1 MKAASLATGQRR
13 LGSLLYEA
21 LVILALAIFLFL
33 LPVALFSGVVHLMPG
48 PGLLWLY
55 LFVLLGVY
63 FVWCWVKAGQTLA
76 MKTWRLW
83 LIDARSGRQPRL
95 LQAVVRYGMGWIC
108 WPTGLALLWSFLDPD
123 GQFLH
128 DRIAGTQILYEPK
141 PETVKATTA

>member
-1 MKAASLATGQRR
+1 MTVAEIASRRRR

-21 LVILALAIFLFL
+21 LVVLALAIFLFL
-33 LPVALFSGVVHLMPG
+33 LPLAVFSGVSHLMPG

-55 LFVLLGVY
+55 LFTLLGVY
-63 FVWCWVKAGQTLA
+63 FIWCWIKAGQTLA

-83 LIDARSGRQPRL
+83 IVDAQTSHRPRP
-95 LQAVVRYGMGWIC
+95 LQAVVRYGMGWLC

-128 DRIAGTQILYEPK
+128 DRIAGTRILYEPK
-141 PETVKATTA
+141 PKA

>member
-1 MKAASLATGQRR
+1 MTVAEIASRRRR

-33 LPVALFSGVVHLMPG
+33 LPLAVFSGVSHLMPG
-48 PGLLWLY
+48 AGLLWLY
-55 LFVLLGVY
+55 LFTLLGVY
-63 FVWCWVKAGQTLA
+63 FIWCWVKAGQTLA

-83 LIDARSGRQPRL
+83 IVDAQTSRRL
-95 LQAVVRYGMGWIC
+95 RPAQALVRYGMAWLC

-128 DRIAGTQILYEPK
+128 DRIAGSRIVYEPK
-141 PETVKATTA
+141 PKD